1 VVRHFHRTGHSKNP
15 PFLRLMRPQF
25 LQASTKRER
34 LHRFP
39 LSFVSL
45 GQFLTSIRRALVR
58 STPFRVGHGWL
69 DAPALL

>member
-1 VVRHFHRTGHSKNP
+1 
-15 PFLRLMRPQF
+15 MRPQF

-34 LHRFP
+34 LHQFP